1 MQPTI
6 IVLLLMVI
14 LVCVVIMWKP
24 KEESDDTGCEK
35 LCNQHAR
42 CRVYDNPDSDKK
54 RCVYT

>member
-1 MQPTI
+1 
-6 IVLLLMVI
+6 MVI